1 MSNDAQSVSA
11 WVGAFCAGIA
21 TLAHLVTMVS
31 PFIWWD
37 SFDWDAD
44 GHQGKRKLF
53 TYLRDF
59 YYKIQILLENFIKTS

>member
-37 SFDWDAD
+37 MFDWDAN

-53 TYLRDF
+53 TYL
-59 YYKIQILLENFIKTS
+59 